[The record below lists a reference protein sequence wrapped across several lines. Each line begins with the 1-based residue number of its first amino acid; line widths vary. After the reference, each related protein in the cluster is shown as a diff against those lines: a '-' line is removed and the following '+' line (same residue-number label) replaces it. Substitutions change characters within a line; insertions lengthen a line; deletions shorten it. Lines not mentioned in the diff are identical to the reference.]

1 MYRIPSTLNGDLDY
15 TQSLIDQFKTG
26 EIQAGQLKSNRV
38 PMGIYEQR
46 KNQHYML
53 RLRCAGGLVTPE
65 QLAKIAFVGHQLS
78 TSHLHVT
85 TRQEIQIHNVDIEDA
100 IPALKKL
107 EKVGIS
113 SAGGGGNTVRN
124 MMVDDR
130 SGLTADEEFD
140 VYPYVEELTSRLI
153 AEKDSFTMP
162 RKYKVAIDTSVATAN
177 YSYIADLG
185 LQARIKDGQRGFRVL
200 IAGSAASNAH
210 TGWEVFD
217 FLPEKDLYRAAKA
230 LKNWFHKYGNRRN
243 RHKAR
248 MRYVFYKYGTEEA
261 KRLYLEEFEELKKD
275 GSIDFE
281 ASALPLEHHK
291 PSFSPL
297 GEKEVKSEERRVKNS
312 NPLGVPAD
320 LQSDGKQGTSKNEII
335 DVEAFETWKRRYA
348 HKQTNA
354 EGLKENLWYA
364 YIPLRHGNNSTDFF
378 AEVAEYLGNY
388 GNDVIRFT
396 KKEQI
401 QVRNIPEEYLTN
413 IYAFFKKLGVYQ
425 IDYPVVVTNLTCC
438 TGADTCRLGICLP
451 KGAIDGIAKQL
462 LDSDLNLDAIPD
474 FELRMNGCT
483 NICALATWGDL
494 GFSGRVG
501 RVGDDPYP
509 AYTIWLPVKGKHEID
524 LQQGYIAAKKIPAF
538 VEDYLRDVIAEQ
550 ANYADYYEYVAK
562 RGVNIVKDLIA
573 KYKEVAPYSEKPDT
587 FFDFGDDEKFSLI
600 KYGKA
605 ECSAGLFDIIEI
617 DQDTIREKRKEV
629 EQLLEN
635 TPQGVPADLQS
646 AGKQAISGGSK
657 VPADLKSDGKQGTSK
672 IEKLLHDIVFSENRM
687 LLVTRGLDPRTDEDV
702 YQGFEKEF
710 IAAGII
716 PQKFKVLTEKARNNE
731 SLISEKPLI
740 DELADLLNDLYQNMD
755 DSLQFK
761 LPAAQSPTD
770 NTDNT
775 DSKEKS
781 AESAKSA
788 RPKNGSEKEEKSVS
802 SVKSVGQKTG
812 SEKEEK
818 SVSSV
823 KSVGQKNTSE
833 KEQKS
838 VSSVKSARQKN
849 TSEKEQKSSAG
860 EPEAIS
866 PDVKKDFR
874 GVMCPMNFVKTKI
887 ALTPMQSGQILEILL
902 DDGAPIENVP
912 GSVKN
917 EGHTILST
925 EKVENYWKVLIKKK

>member
-15 TQSLIDQFKTG
+15 TQSLIDQFKAG

-281 ASALPLEHHK
+281 APALPLEHHK
-291 PSFSPL
+291 PNFPPL
-297 GEKEVKSEERRVKNS
+297 KA
-312 NPLGVPAD
+312 PTD
-320 LQSDGKQGTSKNEII
+320 
-335 DVEAFETWKRRYA
+335 FETWKRRYA

-462 LDSDLNLDAIPD
+462 LNSNLNLDAIPD

-550 ANYADYYEYVAK
+550 ANYTDYYDYVAK
-562 RGVNIVKDLIA
+562 RGVNIVKELIA
-573 KYKEVAPYSEKPDT
+573 KYKEVAPYSEEPDT

-629 EQLLEN
+629 ELLMGN

-646 AGKQAISGGSK
+646 DGKQA
-657 VPADLKSDGKQGTSK
+657 TSK

-702 YQGFEKEF
+702 YNGFEKEF

-716 PQKFKVLTEKARNNE
+716 PQKFKVLTDKARNNE
-731 SLISEKPLI
+731 SLIEQKPLI

-761 LPAAQSPTD
+761 LPA
-770 NTDNT
+770 
-775 DSKEKS
+775 EKTPVEQV
-781 AESAKSA
+781 A
-788 RPKNGSEKEEKSVS
+788 EEKNA
-802 SVKSVGQKTG
+802 
-812 SEKEEK
+812 EEK
-818 SVSSV
+818 TPAEQVSE
-823 KSVGQKNTSE
+823 E
-833 KEQKS
+833 KAPAEKA
-838 VSSVKSARQKN
+838 SAAEE
-849 TSEKEQKSSAG
+849 TET
-860 EPEAIS
+860 IV

>member
-15 TQSLIDQFKTG
+15 TQSLIDQFKAG

-261 KRLYLEEFEELKKD
+261 KRLYLEEFEKLKKD

-281 ASALPLEHHK
+281 APALPLEHHK
-291 PSFSPL
+291 PNF
-297 GEKEVKSEERRVKNS
+297 
-312 NPLGVPAD
+312 PALKAPTD
-320 LQSDGKQGTSKNEII
+320 
-335 DVEAFETWKRRYA
+335 FETWKRRYA

-462 LDSDLNLDAIPD
+462 LNSNLNLDAIPD

-550 ANYADYYEYVAK
+550 VNYADYYDYVAK
-562 RGVNIVKDLIA
+562 RGVNIVKELIA
-573 KYKEVAPYSEKPDT
+573 KYKEVAPYSEEPDT

-629 EQLLEN
+629 ELLMGN

-646 AGKQAISGGSK
+646 DGKQAI
-657 VPADLKSDGKQGTSK
+657 SK

-702 YQGFEKEF
+702 YNGFEKEF

-716 PQKFKVLTEKARNNE
+716 PQKFKVLTDKARNNE
-731 SLISEKPLI
+731 SLIEQKPLI

-761 LPAAQSPTD
+761 LPA
-770 NTDNT
+770 
-775 DSKEKS
+775 EKTPVEQV
-781 AESAKSA
+781 A
-788 RPKNGSEKEEKSVS
+788 EEKNA
-802 SVKSVGQKTG
+802 
-812 SEKEEK
+812 EEK
-818 SVSSV
+818 APAEQVSE
-823 KSVGQKNTSE
+823 E
-833 KEQKS
+833 KAPAEKA
-838 VSSVKSARQKN
+838 SAAEE
-849 TSEKEQKSSAG
+849 TET
-860 EPEAIS
+860 IV

>member
-113 SAGGGGNTVRN
+113 SAGGGGNTVRT

-185 LQARIKDGQRGFRVL
+185 LQARIKDGQRGFRML

-281 ASALPLEHHK
+281 APALPLEHHK
-291 PSFSPL
+291 PNF
-297 GEKEVKSEERRVKNS
+297 
-312 NPLGVPAD
+312 PALKAPTD
-320 LQSDGKQGTSKNEII
+320 
-335 DVEAFETWKRRYA
+335 FETWKRRYA

-462 LDSDLNLDAIPD
+462 LNSDLNLDAIPD

-509 AYTIWLPVKGKHEID
+509 AYTVWLPTKGKHEID

-562 RGVNIVKDLIA
+562 RGVNIVKELIA
-573 KYKEVAPYSEKPDT
+573 KYKEIAPYSEEPDT

-629 EQLLEN
+629 EQLLSE
-635 TPQGVPADLQS
+635 
-646 AGKQAISGGSK
+646 GKQDTA
-657 VPADLKSDGKQGTSK
+657 K

-687 LLVTRGLDPRTDEDV
+687 LLVTRGLDPRTDDDV
-702 YQGFEKEF
+702 YNGFEKEF

-716 PQKFKVLTEKARNNE
+716 PQKFKILTNKARSNE
-731 SLISEKPLI
+731 SLMAEKPLI

-761 LPAAQSPTD
+761 LPAVQNPTD

-781 AESAKSA
+781 A
-788 RPKNGSEKEEKSVS
+788 
-802 SVKSVGQKTG
+802 GQKNR

-823 KSVGQKNTSE
+823 KSVGQKNTNE
-833 KEQKS
+833 
-838 VSSVKSARQKN
+838 N
-849 TSEKEQKSSAG
+849 EQKSSAG
-860 EPEAIS
+860 EPGATS

>member
-15 TQSLIDQFKTG
+15 TQSLIDQFKAG

-210 TGWEVFD
+210 TGWEVFN
-217 FLPEKDLYRAAKA
+217 FLPEKHLYRAAKA

-281 ASALPLEHHK
+281 APALPLEHHK
-291 PSFSPL
+291 PFFSPL
-297 GEKEVKSEERRVKNS
+297 DA
-312 NPLGVPAD
+312 PTD
-320 LQSDGKQGTSKNEII
+320 
-335 DVEAFETWKRRYA
+335 FETWKRRYA

-550 ANYADYYEYVAK
+550 ANYADYYDYVAK

-573 KYKEVAPYSEKPDT
+573 KYKEIAPYAEEPDT

-629 EQLLEN
+629 EQLL
-635 TPQGVPADLQS
+635 
-646 AGKQAISGGSK
+646 
-657 VPADLKSDGKQGTSK
+657 SDGKQNTDK

-702 YQGFEKEF
+702 YNGFEKEF

-716 PQKFKVLTEKARNNE
+716 PQKFKVLTDKARNNE

-761 LPAAQSPTD
+761 LPAAQSLTD
-770 NTDNT
+770 FTDNT

-788 RPKNGSEKEEKSVS
+788 R
-802 SVKSVGQKTG
+802 QKD
-812 SEKEEK
+812 
-818 SVSSV
+818 
-823 KSVGQKNTSE
+823 TSE
-833 KEQKS
+833 
-838 VSSVKSARQKN
+838 N
-849 TSEKEQKSSAG
+849 EQKSSAG

>member
-15 TQSLIDQFKTG
+15 TQSLIDQFKAG

-124 MMVDDR
+124 MMVDDQ

-281 ASALPLEHHK
+281 APALPLEHHK

-297 GEKEVKSEERRVKNS
+297 DA
-312 NPLGVPAD
+312 PTD
-320 LQSDGKQGTSKNEII
+320 
-335 DVEAFETWKRRYA
+335 FETWKRRYA

-550 ANYADYYEYVAK
+550 ANYADYYDYVAK

-573 KYKEVAPYSEKPDT
+573 KYKEVAPYSEEPDT

-629 EQLLEN
+629 EQLE
-635 TPQGVPADLQS
+635 D
-646 AGKQAISGGSK
+646 
-657 VPADLKSDGKQGTSK
+657 TSK

-702 YQGFEKEF
+702 YNGFEKEF

-716 PQKFKVLTEKARNNE
+716 PQKFKVLTDKARNNE
-731 SLISEKPLI
+731 SLIAEKPLI

-770 NTDNT
+770 FTDNT

-788 RPKNGSEKEEKSVS
+788 R
-802 SVKSVGQKTG
+802 QKD
-812 SEKEEK
+812 
-818 SVSSV
+818 
-823 KSVGQKNTSE
+823 TSE
-833 KEQKS
+833 
-838 VSSVKSARQKN
+838 N
-849 TSEKEQKSSAG
+849 EQKSSAG

>member
-15 TQSLIDQFKTG
+15 TQSLIDQFKAG

-281 ASALPLEHHK
+281 APALPLEHHK
-291 PSFSPL
+291 PNFPPL
-297 GEKEVKSEERRVKNS
+297 KA
-312 NPLGVPAD
+312 PTD
-320 LQSDGKQGTSKNEII
+320 
-335 DVEAFETWKRRYA
+335 FETWKRRYA

-354 EGLKENLWYA
+354 EGLKEDLWYA

-462 LDSDLNLDAIPD
+462 LNSNLNLDAIPD

-550 ANYADYYEYVAK
+550 ANYADYYDYVAK

-573 KYKEVAPYSEKPDT
+573 KYKEVAPYSEEPDT

-629 EQLLEN
+629 ELLMGN
-635 TPQGVPADLQS
+635 IPQGVTADLQS
-646 AGKQAISGGSK
+646 DGKQA
-657 VPADLKSDGKQGTSK
+657 TSK

-702 YQGFEKEF
+702 YNGFEKEF

-716 PQKFKVLTEKARNNE
+716 PQKFKVLTDKARNNE
-731 SLISEKPLI
+731 SLIEQKPLI

-761 LPAAQSPTD
+761 LPA
-770 NTDNT
+770 
-775 DSKEKS
+775 EKTPVEQV
-781 AESAKSA
+781 A
-788 RPKNGSEKEEKSVS
+788 EEK
-802 SVKSVGQKTG
+802 TA
-812 SEKEEK
+812 EEK
-818 SVSSV
+818 APAEQVSE
-823 KSVGQKNTSE
+823 E
-833 KEQKS
+833 KAPAEKA
-838 VSSVKSARQKN
+838 SAAEE
-849 TSEKEQKSSAG
+849 TET
-860 EPEAIS
+860 IV

>member
-1 MYRIPSTLNGDLDY
+1 MYRIPSTLDGDLDY
-15 TQSLIDQFKTG
+15 TQSLIEQYKKG

-53 RLRCAGGLVTPE
+53 RLRCAGGLITPE
-65 QLAKIAFVGHQLS
+65 QLAKVAFIGHQLS
-78 TSHLHVT
+78 TSHLHIT

-100 IPALKKL
+100 VPALRKL

-162 RKYKVAIDTSVATAN
+162 RKYKVAIDTSVETAN

-185 LQARIKDGQRGFRVL
+185 LQARIKDRQRGFRVL

-248 MRYVFYKYGTEEA
+248 MRYVFYKYGSEEA
-261 KRLYLEEFEELKKD
+261 KRLYLEEFEALKKD
-275 GSIDFE
+275 DSIDFS
-281 ASALPLEHHK
+281 APALPLEHHK
-291 PSFSPL
+291 PAFKEL
-297 GEKEVKSEERRVKNS
+297 GVRSEE
-312 NPLGVPAD
+312 LGVAD
-320 LQSDGKQGTSKNEII
+320 GTQTVDGK
-335 DVEAFETWKRRYA
+335 AFETWKRRYA
-348 HKQTNA
+348 HKQTNS

-364 YIPLRHGNNSTDFF
+364 YIPIRHGNNSTDFF
-378 AEVAEYLGNY
+378 AEVAEYMANY

-401 QVRNIPEEYLTN
+401 QVRNIPEEYLPN
-413 IYAFFKKLGVYQ
+413 IYAFFKKLGIYQ

-451 KGAIDGIAKQL
+451 KGAIDAIAKQL
-462 LDSDLNLDAIPD
+462 LASDLNLDAIPE

-509 AYTIWLPVKGKHEID
+509 AYTVWLPVKGKHELD

-538 VEDYLRDVIAEQ
+538 VEDYLRDVIEQQ
-550 ANYADYYEYVAK
+550 ANYADYYDYVAQ
-562 RGVNIVKDLIA
+562 RGVHIVKDLLA
-573 KYKEVAPYSEKPDT
+573 KYKELAPYSEEPDT

-617 DQDTIREKRKEV
+617 DQDTIREKLAVVDKTEDKE
-629 EQLLEN
+629 
-635 TPQGVPADLQS
+635 
-646 AGKQAISGGSK
+646 
-657 VPADLKSDGKQGTSK
+657 K

-687 LLVTRGLDPRTDEDV
+687 LLVTRGLDPRTDDDV
-702 YQGFEKEF
+702 YNGFVKEF
-710 IAAGII
+710 IGAGII
-716 PQKFKVLTEKARNNE
+716 PQKFKVLTDKARNGE
-731 SLISEKPLI
+731 SLLGEKNLI
-740 DELADLLNDLYQNMD
+740 DELAELLNELYKNMD

-770 NTDNT
+770 VT
-775 DSKEKS
+775 DSVAEGKGHTDLTDLSSQAKTEK
-781 AESAKSA
+781 AESENALRSSAKSA
-788 RPKNGSEKEEKSVS
+788 GDKDTSKNEKSVS
-802 SVKSVGQKTG
+802 SVKSVGDKA
-812 SEKEEK
+812 
-818 SVSSV
+818 SS
-823 KSVGQKNTSE
+823 KPAQD
-833 KEQKS
+833 Q
-838 VSSVKSARQKN
+838 
-849 TSEKEQKSSAG
+849 SAG
-860 EPEAIS
+860 FA

-912 GSVKN
+912 GSVKG
-917 EGHTILST
+917 EGHTILAT
-925 EKVENYWKVLIKKK
+925 EKVENYWKVTIRKK

>member
-15 TQSLIDQFKTG
+15 TQSLIDQFKAG

-281 ASALPLEHHK
+281 APALPLEHHK
-291 PSFSPL
+291 PNF
-297 GEKEVKSEERRVKNS
+297 
-312 NPLGVPAD
+312 PALKAPTD
-320 LQSDGKQGTSKNEII
+320 
-335 DVEAFETWKRRYA
+335 FETWKRRYA

-462 LDSDLNLDAIPD
+462 LNSNLNLDAIPD

-550 ANYADYYEYVAK
+550 ANYADYYDYVAK
-562 RGVNIVKDLIA
+562 RGVDIVKDLIA
-573 KYKEVAPYSEKPDT
+573 KYKEVAPYSEEPDT

-629 EQLLEN
+629 ELLMGN
-635 TPQGVPADLQS
+635 IPLGVTADLQS
-646 AGKQAISGGSK
+646 
-657 VPADLKSDGKQGTSK
+657 DGKQNTGK

-702 YQGFEKEF
+702 YNGFEKEF

-716 PQKFKVLTEKARNNE
+716 PQKFKVLTDKARNNE
-731 SLISEKPLI
+731 SLIEQKPLI

-761 LPAAQSPTD
+761 LPA
-770 NTDNT
+770 
-775 DSKEKS
+775 EKTQVEQV
-781 AESAKSA
+781 A
-788 RPKNGSEKEEKSVS
+788 EEKNA
-802 SVKSVGQKTG
+802 
-812 SEKEEK
+812 EEK
-818 SVSSV
+818 APAEQVSE
-823 KSVGQKNTSE
+823 E
-833 KEQKS
+833 KAPAEKA
-838 VSSVKSARQKN
+838 SAAEE
-849 TSEKEQKSSAG
+849 TETIA
-860 EPEAIS
+860 

>member
-15 TQSLIDQFKTG
+15 TQSLIDQFKAG

-281 ASALPLEHHK
+281 APALPLEHHK

-297 GEKEVKSEERRVKNS
+297 SEKEVKSEERRVKNS
-312 NPLGVPAD
+312 
-320 LQSDGKQGTSKNEII
+320 SDFFDS
-335 DVEAFETWKRRYA
+335 EAFETWKRRYA

-378 AEVAEYLGNY
+378 AEVAEYLCNY

-462 LDSDLNLDAIPD
+462 LNSDLNLDAIPD

-550 ANYADYYEYVAK
+550 ANYADYYDYVAK
-562 RGVNIVKDLIA
+562 RGVNIVKKLIA
-573 KYKEVAPYSEKPDT
+573 KYKEVAPYSEEPDT

-629 EQLLEN
+629 ELLMGN
-635 TPQGVPADLQS
+635 TPQGVTADLQS
-646 AGKQAISGGSK
+646 
-657 VPADLKSDGKQGTSK
+657 DGKQETSK

-702 YQGFEKEF
+702 YNGFEKEF

-716 PQKFKVLTEKARNNE
+716 PQKFKVLTDKARNNE
-731 SLISEKPLI
+731 SLIEQKPLI

-761 LPAAQSPTD
+761 LPAVQSPTD
-770 NTDNT
+770 FTDNT

-781 AESAKSA
+781 AGQ
-788 RPKNGSEKEEKSVS
+788 KNRSEDEDKSVS
-802 SVKSVGQKTG
+802 SVKSVGQKSR
-812 SEKEEK
+812 SENEEE

-823 KSVGQKNTSE
+823 KSVGQKSRSE
-833 KEQKS
+833 
-838 VSSVKSARQKN
+838 N
-849 TSEKEQKSSAG
+849 EQKSSAG

-887 ALTPMQSGQILEILL
+887 ALTPMQSRQILEILL

>member
-15 TQSLIDQFKTG
+15 TQSLIDQFKAG

-261 KRLYLEEFEELKKD
+261 KRLYLEEFEALKKD

-281 ASALPLEHHK
+281 APALPLEHHK
-291 PSFSPL
+291 PGFPAL
-297 GEKEVKSEERRVKNS
+297 KVWNET
-312 NPLGVPAD
+312 PLGVPAD
-320 LQSDGKQGTSKNEII
+320 LQSDGKQRTSKNEII
-335 DVEAFETWKRRYA
+335 DSETFETWKRRYA

-354 EGLKENLWYA
+354 EGLKENLWYT
-364 YIPLRHGNNSTDFF
+364 YIPLRNGNNSTDFF

-451 KGAIDGIAKQL
+451 KGAIDAIAKQL
-462 LDSDLNLDAIPD
+462 LNSDLNLDAIPE

-524 LQQGYIAAKKIPAF
+524 LQQGYIAAKKIPVF

-550 ANYADYYEYVAK
+550 ANYTDYYDYVAK
-562 RGVNIVKDLIA
+562 RGVNIVKELIA
-573 KYKEVAPYSEKPDT
+573 KYKEVAPYSEEPDT

-629 EQLLEN
+629 ELLMGN
-635 TPQGVPADLQS
+635 TPQDVPADLQS
-646 AGKQAISGGSK
+646 
-657 VPADLKSDGKQGTSK
+657 DGKQETSK

-687 LLVTRGLDPRTDEDV
+687 LLVTRGLDPRTDDDV
-702 YQGFEKEF
+702 YNGFEKEF

-716 PQKFKVLTEKARNNE
+716 PQKFKVLTDKARNNE
-731 SLISEKPLI
+731 SLITEKPLI

-761 LPAAQSPTD
+761 LPAVQSPTD
-770 NTDNT
+770 FTDNT
-775 DSKEKS
+775 NSKEKS
-781 AESAKSA
+781 AESA
-788 RPKNGSEKEEKSVS
+788 RLKNRSENEE
-802 SVKSVGQKTG
+802 
-812 SEKEEK
+812 E

-823 KSVGQKNTSE
+823 KSVGQKNTNE
-833 KEQKS
+833 
-838 VSSVKSARQKN
+838 N
-849 TSEKEQKSSAG
+849 EQKSSAG

-925 EKVENYWKVLIKKK
+925 EKVENYWKVLIRKK

>member
-15 TQSLIDQFKTG
+15 TQSLIDQFKAG

-130 SGLTADEEFD
+130 SGLTAEEEFD

-281 ASALPLEHHK
+281 APALPLEHHK
-291 PSFSPL
+291 PNFPPL
-297 GEKEVKSEERRVKNS
+297 KA
-312 NPLGVPAD
+312 PTD
-320 LQSDGKQGTSKNEII
+320 
-335 DVEAFETWKRRYA
+335 FETWKRRYA

-462 LDSDLNLDAIPD
+462 LNSDLNLDAIPD

-550 ANYADYYEYVAK
+550 ANYVDYYDYVAK
-562 RGVNIVKDLIA
+562 RGVNIVKELIA
-573 KYKEVAPYSEKPDT
+573 KYKEVAPYSEEPDT

-629 EQLLEN
+629 ELLMGN

-646 AGKQAISGGSK
+646 DGKQA
-657 VPADLKSDGKQGTSK
+657 TSK

-702 YQGFEKEF
+702 YNGFEKEF

-716 PQKFKVLTEKARNNE
+716 PQKFKVLTDKARNNE
-731 SLISEKPLI
+731 SLIEQKPLI

-761 LPAAQSPTD
+761 LTA
-770 NTDNT
+770 
-775 DSKEKS
+775 EKTPVEQV
-781 AESAKSA
+781 A
-788 RPKNGSEKEEKSVS
+788 EEKNA
-802 SVKSVGQKTG
+802 
-812 SEKEEK
+812 EEK
-818 SVSSV
+818 APAEQVSE
-823 KSVGQKNTSE
+823 E
-833 KEQKS
+833 KAPAEKA
-838 VSSVKSARQKN
+838 SAAEE
-849 TSEKEQKSSAG
+849 TET
-860 EPEAIS
+860 IV

>member
-15 TQSLIDQFKTG
+15 TQSLIDQFKAG

-281 ASALPLEHHK
+281 APALPLEHHK
-291 PSFSPL
+291 PNFPPL
-297 GEKEVKSEERRVKNS
+297 KA
-312 NPLGVPAD
+312 PTD
-320 LQSDGKQGTSKNEII
+320 
-335 DVEAFETWKRRYA
+335 FETWKRRYA

-462 LDSDLNLDAIPD
+462 LNSNLNLDAIPD

-550 ANYADYYEYVAK
+550 ANYADYYDYVAK
-562 RGVNIVKDLIA
+562 RGVNIVKELIA
-573 KYKEVAPYSEKPDT
+573 KYKEVVPYSEEPDT

-629 EQLLEN
+629 ELLMGN
-635 TPQGVPADLQS
+635 IPQGVPADLQS
-646 AGKQAISGGSK
+646 DGKQA
-657 VPADLKSDGKQGTSK
+657 TSK

-702 YQGFEKEF
+702 YNGFEKEF

-716 PQKFKVLTEKARNNE
+716 PQKFKVLTDKARNNE
-731 SLISEKPLI
+731 SLIEQKPLI

-761 LPAAQSPTD
+761 LPA
-770 NTDNT
+770 
-775 DSKEKS
+775 EKTPVEQI
-781 AESAKSA
+781 A
-788 RPKNGSEKEEKSVS
+788 EEKAPA
-802 SVKSVGQKTG
+802 
-812 SEKEEK
+812 EKASAAEETETI
-818 SVSSV
+818 V
-823 KSVGQKNTSE
+823 
-833 KEQKS
+833 
-838 VSSVKSARQKN
+838 
-849 TSEKEQKSSAG
+849 
-860 EPEAIS
+860 

>member
-15 TQSLIDQFKTG
+15 TQSLIDQFKAG

-140 VYPYVEELTSRLI
+140 VYPYVEELTSQLI

-281 ASALPLEHHK
+281 APALPLEHHK
-291 PSFSPL
+291 PNFPPL
-297 GEKEVKSEERRVKNS
+297 KA
-312 NPLGVPAD
+312 PTD
-320 LQSDGKQGTSKNEII
+320 
-335 DVEAFETWKRRYA
+335 FETWKRRYA

-462 LDSDLNLDAIPD
+462 LNSDLNLDAIPD

-550 ANYADYYEYVAK
+550 ANYDDYYEYVAK

-573 KYKEVAPYSEKPDT
+573 KYKEIAPYSEEPDT

-629 EQLLEN
+629 ELLMGN
-635 TPQGVPADLQS
+635 IPQDVPADLQS
-646 AGKQAISGGSK
+646 DGKQA
-657 VPADLKSDGKQGTSK
+657 TSK

-702 YQGFEKEF
+702 YNGFEKEF

-716 PQKFKVLTEKARNNE
+716 PQKFKVLTDKARNNE
-731 SLISEKPLI
+731 SLIEQKPLI

-761 LPAAQSPTD
+761 LPAVQSPTD
-770 NTDNT
+770 FTDNT

-781 AESAKSA
+781 AGQKNRSEDEDKSVSSVKSVGQ
-788 RPKNGSEKEEKSVS
+788 RNRSENEEKSVS
-802 SVKSVGQKTG
+802 SVKSVGQK
-812 SEKEEK
+812 S
-818 SVSSV
+818 
-823 KSVGQKNTSE
+823 TSE
-833 KEQKS
+833 
-838 VSSVKSARQKN
+838 N
-849 TSEKEQKSSAG
+849 EQKSSAG

>member
-1 MYRIPSTLNGDLDY
+1 MYRIPSTLDGDLDY
-15 TQSLIDQFKTG
+15 TQSLIDQFKAG

-53 RLRCAGGLVTPE
+53 RLRCAGGLITPE

-85 TRQEIQIHNVDIEDA
+85 TRQEIQIHNVDLQDA

-124 MMVDDR
+124 MIVDDR

-162 RKYKVAIDTSVATAN
+162 RKYKVAIDTSVETAN
-177 YSYIADLG
+177 FSYIADLG
-185 LQARIKDGQRGFRVL
+185 LQACIKDGKRGFRVL

-217 FLPEKDLYRAAKA
+217 FLPEVDLYRAAKA

-248 MRYVFYKYGTEEA
+248 MRYVFYKYGSEEA
-261 KRLYLEEFEELKKD
+261 KRLYLEEFEKLKKD
-275 GSIDFE
+275 GSIDFH
-281 ASALPLEHHK
+281 APTLPLEYHK
-291 PSFSPL
+291 PAF
-297 GEKEVKSEERRVKNS
+297 GAITDNS
-312 NPLGVPAD
+312 DAFAKW
-320 LQSDGKQGTSKNEII
+320 KQ
-335 DVEAFETWKRRYA
+335 RYA
-348 HKQTNA
+348 HKQTNS

-364 YIPLRHGNNSTDFF
+364 YIPLKHGNNSTEFF
-378 AEVAEYLGNY
+378 AEVAAYLANY

-401 QVRNIPEEYLTN
+401 QVRNIPEEYLPN
-413 IYAFFKKLGVYQ
+413 IYQEFKKLGIYQ
-425 IDYPVVVTNLTCC
+425 VDYPVVVTNLTCC

-451 KGAIDGIAKQL
+451 KGAIDAIAKQL
-462 LDSDLNLDAIPD
+462 LASNLNLDAIPD
-474 FELRMNGCT
+474 LEIRMNGCT
-483 NICALATWGDL
+483 NICAVATWADL

-509 AYTIWLPVKGKHEID
+509 AYTVWLPVKGKHELD
-524 LQQGYIAAKKIPAF
+524 LQQGYIAAKKIPEF
-538 VEDYLRDVIAEQ
+538 IEDYLRDVIAEQ
-550 ANYADYYEYVAK
+550 ANYTDYYDYVAK
-562 RGVNIVKDLIA
+562 RGVEIVKELLT
-573 KYKEVAPYSEKPDT
+573 KYKEIPTYNENPDT
-587 FFDFGDDEKFSLI
+587 FYDWGDDEKFSLI

-629 EQLLEN
+629 DGL
-635 TPQGVPADLQS
+635 GVSTEDLAKLS
-646 AGKQAISGGSK
+646 VEDKAKA
-657 VPADLKSDGKQGTSK
+657 
-672 IEKLLHDIVFSENRM
+672 EKLLHDIVFSENRM
-687 LLVTRGLDPRTDEDV
+687 LLVTRGLDPRTDDDV
-702 YQGFEKEF
+702 YNGFEKEF
-710 IAAGII
+710 IEAGII
-716 PQKFKVLTEKARNNE
+716 PQKFKILTDKARQNE
-731 SLISEKPLI
+731 SLIQEKPLV

-761 LPAAQSPTD
+761 VSTD
-770 NTDNT
+770 NA
-775 DSKEKS
+775 DSKAKEEAK
-781 AESAKSA
+781 AVESKV
-788 RPKNGSEKEEKSVS
+788 KETSEIEKSVE
-802 SVKSVGQKTG
+802 SVGENDT
-812 SEKEEK
+812 
-818 SVSSV
+818 
-823 KSVGQKNTSE
+823 
-833 KEQKS
+833 
-838 VSSVKSARQKN
+838 
-849 TSEKEQKSSAG
+849 
-860 EPEAIS
+860 EAIE

-887 ALTPMQSGQILEILL
+887 ALTPMKSGQLLEILL

-917 EGHTILST
+917 EGHTVLST
-925 EKVENYWKVLIKKK
+925 EKVENYWKVLIRKK

>member
-15 TQSLIDQFKTG
+15 TQSLIDQFKAG

-261 KRLYLEEFEELKKD
+261 KRLYLEEFEKLKKD

-281 ASALPLEHHK
+281 APALPLEHHK
-291 PSFSPL
+291 PNF
-297 GEKEVKSEERRVKNS
+297 
-312 NPLGVPAD
+312 PALKAPTD
-320 LQSDGKQGTSKNEII
+320 
-335 DVEAFETWKRRYA
+335 FETWKRRYA

-451 KGAIDGIAKQL
+451 KGAINGIAKQL
-462 LDSDLNLDAIPD
+462 LNSDLNLDAIPD

-550 ANYADYYEYVAK
+550 ANYADYYDYVAK

-573 KYKEVAPYSEKPDT
+573 KYKEVAPYSEEPDT

-629 EQLLEN
+629 EQLL
-635 TPQGVPADLQS
+635 
-646 AGKQAISGGSK
+646 
-657 VPADLKSDGKQGTSK
+657 SDGKQNTGK

-702 YQGFEKEF
+702 YNGFEKEF

-716 PQKFKVLTEKARNNE
+716 PQKFKVLTDKARNSA
-731 SLISEKPLI
+731 SLIEQKPLI

-761 LPAAQSPTD
+761 LPA
-770 NTDNT
+770 
-775 DSKEKS
+775 EKTQVEQV
-781 AESAKSA
+781 A
-788 RPKNGSEKEEKSVS
+788 EEKNA
-802 SVKSVGQKTG
+802 
-812 SEKEEK
+812 EEK
-818 SVSSV
+818 APAEQVSE
-823 KSVGQKNTSE
+823 E
-833 KEQKS
+833 KAPAEKA
-838 VSSVKSARQKN
+838 SAAEE
-849 TSEKEQKSSAG
+849 TET
-860 EPEAIS
+860 IV

>member
-15 TQSLIDQFKTG
+15 TQSLIDQFKAG

-185 LQARIKDGQRGFRVL
+185 LQARIKDGQRGFRML

-261 KRLYLEEFEELKKD
+261 KRLYLEEFKELKKD

-281 ASALPLEHHK
+281 APALPLEHHK

-297 GEKEVKSEERRVKNS
+297 SEKEVKSEERRVNNS
-312 NPLGVPAD
+312 
-320 LQSDGKQGTSKNEII
+320 SDFFDS
-335 DVEAFETWKRRYA
+335 EAFETWKRRYA

-462 LDSDLNLDAIPD
+462 LNSNLNLDAIPD

-562 RGVNIVKDLIA
+562 RGVNIVKELIA
-573 KYKEVAPYSEKPDT
+573 KYKEIAPYSEEPDT

-629 EQLLEN
+629 EQLLSE
-635 TPQGVPADLQS
+635 
-646 AGKQAISGGSK
+646 GKQDTA
-657 VPADLKSDGKQGTSK
+657 K

-687 LLVTRGLDPRTDEDV
+687 LLVTRGLDPRTDDDV
-702 YQGFEKEF
+702 YNGFEKEF

-716 PQKFKVLTEKARNNE
+716 PQKFKILTNKARSNE
-731 SLISEKPLI
+731 SLMAEKPLI

-761 LPAAQSPTD
+761 LPAVQNPTD

-781 AESAKSA
+781 A
-788 RPKNGSEKEEKSVS
+788 
-802 SVKSVGQKTG
+802 GQKNR

-823 KSVGQKNTSE
+823 KSVGQKNTNE
-833 KEQKS
+833 
-838 VSSVKSARQKN
+838 N
-849 TSEKEQKSSAG
+849 EQKSSAG
-860 EPEAIS
+860 EPGATS

>member
-15 TQSLIDQFKTG
+15 TQSLIDQFKAG

-281 ASALPLEHHK
+281 APALPLEHHK

-297 GEKEVKSEERRVKNS
+297 SEKEVKSEERRVNNS
-312 NPLGVPAD
+312 
-320 LQSDGKQGTSKNEII
+320 SDFFDS
-335 DVEAFETWKRRYA
+335 EAFETWKRRYA

-462 LDSDLNLDAIPD
+462 LNSDLNLDAIPD

-573 KYKEVAPYSEKPDT
+573 KYKEVAPYSEEPDT

-617 DQDTIREKRKEV
+617 DQDTIREKLGEINKI
-629 EQLLEN
+629 LGDDKSH
-635 TPQGVPADLQS
+635 TDLT
-646 AGKQAISGGSK
+646 
-657 VPADLKSDGKQGTSK
+657 DLTDIVNEEDAKK

-702 YQGFEKEF
+702 YNGFEKEF

-716 PQKFKVLTEKARNNE
+716 PQKFKVLTDKARNNE

-770 NTDNT
+770 FTENT

-781 AESAKSA
+781 AESNS
-788 RPKNGSEKEEKSVS
+788 
-802 SVKSVGQKTG
+802 
-812 SEKEEK
+812 KEEK

-833 KEQKS
+833 
-838 VSSVKSARQKN
+838 N
-849 TSEKEQKSSAG
+849 EQKSSAG
-860 EPEAIS
+860 EAESIS

>member
-15 TQSLIDQFKTG
+15 TQSLIDQFKAG

-281 ASALPLEHHK
+281 APALPLEHHK
-291 PSFSPL
+291 PNF
-297 GEKEVKSEERRVKNS
+297 
-312 NPLGVPAD
+312 PALKAPTD
-320 LQSDGKQGTSKNEII
+320 
-335 DVEAFETWKRRYA
+335 FETWKRRYA

-354 EGLKENLWYA
+354 EGLKEDLWYA

-462 LDSDLNLDAIPD
+462 LNSDLNLDAIPD

-550 ANYADYYEYVAK
+550 ANYADYYDYVAK

-573 KYKEVAPYSEKPDT
+573 KYKEVAPYSEEPDT

-629 EQLLEN
+629 ELLMGN
-635 TPQGVPADLQS
+635 IPQGVTADLQS
-646 AGKQAISGGSK
+646 DGKQA
-657 VPADLKSDGKQGTSK
+657 TSK

-702 YQGFEKEF
+702 YNGFEKEF

-716 PQKFKVLTEKARNNE
+716 PQKFKVLTDKARNNE
-731 SLISEKPLI
+731 SLIEQKPLI

-761 LPAAQSPTD
+761 LPA
-770 NTDNT
+770 
-775 DSKEKS
+775 EKTPVEQV
-781 AESAKSA
+781 A
-788 RPKNGSEKEEKSVS
+788 EEK
-802 SVKSVGQKTG
+802 TA
-812 SEKEEK
+812 EEK
-818 SVSSV
+818 APAEQVSEG
-823 KSVGQKNTSE
+823 KTPAE
-833 KEQKS
+833 KA
-838 VSSVKSARQKN
+838 SAAEE
-849 TSEKEQKSSAG
+849 TET
-860 EPEAIS
+860 IV

-925 EKVENYWKVLIKKK
+925 KKVENYWKVLIKKK

>member
-15 TQSLIDQFKTG
+15 TQSLIDQFKAG

-261 KRLYLEEFEELKKD
+261 KRLYLEEFKELKKD

-281 ASALPLEHHK
+281 APALPLEHHK
-291 PSFSPL
+291 PTF
-297 GEKEVKSEERRVKNS
+297 
-312 NPLGVPAD
+312 PALNASTD
-320 LQSDGKQGTSKNEII
+320 
-335 DVEAFETWKRRYA
+335 FETWKRRYA

-364 YIPLRHGNNSTDFF
+364 YIPLRHGNNSTNFF

-509 AYTIWLPVKGKHEID
+509 AYTVWLPTKGKHEID

-550 ANYADYYEYVAK
+550 TNYADYYEYVAK

-573 KYKEVAPYSEKPDT
+573 KYKEIAPYAEEPDT

-635 TPQGVPADLQS
+635 TPQGAPADLQ
-646 AGKQAISGGSK
+646 
-657 VPADLKSDGKQGTSK
+657 SDGKQGTSK
-672 IEKLLHDIVFSENRM
+672 IEKLLYDIVFSENRM
-687 LLVTRGLDPRTDEDV
+687 LLVTRGLDPRTDDDV
-702 YQGFEKEF
+702 YNGFEKEF

-716 PQKFKVLTEKARNNE
+716 PQKFKVLTDKARNNE
-731 SLISEKPLI
+731 SLIEYKPLI
-740 DELADLLNDLYQNMD
+740 DELADLLNELYQNMD

-761 LPAAQSPTD
+761 LPVAQSPTD
-770 NTDNT
+770 FTDNT
-775 DSKEKS
+775 DLKDKA
-781 AESAKSA
+781 AEYE
-788 RPKNGSEKEEKSVS
+788 RQKNGSEN
-802 SVKSVGQKTG
+802 
-812 SEKEEK
+812 EEK

-833 KEQKS
+833 
-838 VSSVKSARQKN
+838 N
-849 TSEKEQKSSAG
+849 EQKSSAG

-925 EKVENYWKVLIKKK
+925 EKVENYWKVLIRKK

>member
-15 TQSLIDQFKTG
+15 TQSLIDQFKAG

-275 GSIDFE
+275 GSIDFK
-281 ASALPLEHHK
+281 APALPLEHHK
-291 PSFSPL
+291 PNFPPL
-297 GEKEVKSEERRVKNS
+297 KA
-312 NPLGVPAD
+312 PTD
-320 LQSDGKQGTSKNEII
+320 
-335 DVEAFETWKRRYA
+335 FETWKRRYA

-462 LDSDLNLDAIPD
+462 LNSNLNLDAIPD

-550 ANYADYYEYVAK
+550 ANYADYYDYVAK
-562 RGVNIVKDLIA
+562 RGVNIVKELIA
-573 KYKEVAPYSEKPDT
+573 KYKEVAPYSEEPDT

-629 EQLLEN
+629 ELLMGN

-646 AGKQAISGGSK
+646 DGKQAI
-657 VPADLKSDGKQGTSK
+657 SK

-702 YQGFEKEF
+702 YNGFEKEF

-716 PQKFKVLTEKARNNE
+716 PQKFKVLTDKARNNE
-731 SLISEKPLI
+731 SLIEQKPLI

-761 LPAAQSPTD
+761 LPA
-770 NTDNT
+770 
-775 DSKEKS
+775 EKTPVEQI
-781 AESAKSA
+781 A
-788 RPKNGSEKEEKSVS
+788 EEKNA
-802 SVKSVGQKTG
+802 
-812 SEKEEK
+812 EEK
-818 SVSSV
+818 APAEQVAE
-823 KSVGQKNTSE
+823 E
-833 KEQKS
+833 KAPVEKA
-838 VSSVKSARQKN
+838 SAAEE
-849 TSEKEQKSSAG
+849 TET
-860 EPEAIS
+860 IV

>member
-15 TQSLIDQFKTG
+15 TQSLIDQFKAG
-26 EIQAGQLKSNRV
+26 EIPAGQLKSNRV

-281 ASALPLEHHK
+281 APALPLEHHK
-291 PSFSPL
+291 PNFPPL
-297 GEKEVKSEERRVKNS
+297 KA
-312 NPLGVPAD
+312 PTD
-320 LQSDGKQGTSKNEII
+320 
-335 DVEAFETWKRRYA
+335 FETRKRRYA

-425 IDYPVVVTNLTCC
+425 IDYPVVVTNLICC

-462 LDSDLNLDAIPD
+462 LNSNLNLDAIPD

-501 RVGDDPYP
+501 RVGDAPYP

-550 ANYADYYEYVAK
+550 VNYADYYDYVAK

-573 KYKEVAPYSEKPDT
+573 KYKEVAPYSEEPDT

-629 EQLLEN
+629 EQLL
-635 TPQGVPADLQS
+635 
-646 AGKQAISGGSK
+646 
-657 VPADLKSDGKQGTSK
+657 SDGKQNTGK

-702 YQGFEKEF
+702 YNGFEKEF

-716 PQKFKVLTEKARNNE
+716 PQKFKVLTDKARNNE
-731 SLISEKPLI
+731 SLIEQKPLI

-761 LPAAQSPTD
+761 LPA
-770 NTDNT
+770 
-775 DSKEKS
+775 EKTPVEQI
-781 AESAKSA
+781 A
-788 RPKNGSEKEEKSVS
+788 EEKAA
-802 SVKSVGQKTG
+802 
-812 SEKEEK
+812 EEK
-818 SVSSV
+818 APAEQVSE
-823 KSVGQKNTSE
+823 E
-833 KEQKS
+833 KAPAEKA
-838 VSSVKSARQKN
+838 SAAEE
-849 TSEKEQKSSAG
+849 TET
-860 EPEAIS
+860 IV

>member
-15 TQSLIDQFKTG
+15 TQSLIDQFKAG

-162 RKYKVAIDTSVATAN
+162 RKYKVAIDTSEATAN

-261 KRLYLEEFEELKKD
+261 KRLYLEEFEKLKKD

-281 ASALPLEHHK
+281 APALPLEHHK
-291 PSFSPL
+291 PNF
-297 GEKEVKSEERRVKNS
+297 
-312 NPLGVPAD
+312 PALKAPTD
-320 LQSDGKQGTSKNEII
+320 
-335 DVEAFETWKRRYA
+335 FETWKRRYA

-462 LDSDLNLDAIPD
+462 LNSNLNLDAIPD

-550 ANYADYYEYVAK
+550 ANYADYYDYVAK
-562 RGVNIVKDLIA
+562 RGVNIVKELIA
-573 KYKEVAPYSEKPDT
+573 KYKEVAPYSEEPDT

-629 EQLLEN
+629 ELLMGN
-635 TPQGVPADLQS
+635 IPQGVPTDLQ
-646 AGKQAISGGSK
+646 
-657 VPADLKSDGKQGTSK
+657 SDGKQATSK

-702 YQGFEKEF
+702 YNGFEKEF

-716 PQKFKVLTEKARNNE
+716 PQKFKVLTDKARNSA
-731 SLISEKPLI
+731 SLIEQKPLI

-761 LPAAQSPTD
+761 LPA
-770 NTDNT
+770 
-775 DSKEKS
+775 EKTPVEQV
-781 AESAKSA
+781 A
-788 RPKNGSEKEEKSVS
+788 EEK
-802 SVKSVGQKTG
+802 TA
-812 SEKEEK
+812 EEK
-818 SVSSV
+818 APAEQVSE
-823 KSVGQKNTSE
+823 E
-833 KEQKS
+833 KAPAEKA
-838 VSSVKSARQKN
+838 SAAEE
-849 TSEKEQKSSAG
+849 TETFV
-860 EPEAIS
+860 

>member
-15 TQSLIDQFKTG
+15 TQSLIDQFKAG

-281 ASALPLEHHK
+281 APALPLEHHK
-291 PSFSPL
+291 PNF
-297 GEKEVKSEERRVKNS
+297 
-312 NPLGVPAD
+312 PALKAPTD
-320 LQSDGKQGTSKNEII
+320 
-335 DVEAFETWKRRYA
+335 FETWKRRYA

-462 LDSDLNLDAIPD
+462 LNSNLNLDAIPD

-550 ANYADYYEYVAK
+550 ANYADYYDYVAK
-562 RGVNIVKDLIA
+562 RGVNIVKELIA
-573 KYKEVAPYSEKPDT
+573 KYKEVAPYSEEPDT

-629 EQLLEN
+629 ELLMEN
-635 TPQGVPADLQS
+635 IPQGVPADLQS
-646 AGKQAISGGSK
+646 DGKQA
-657 VPADLKSDGKQGTSK
+657 TSK
-672 IEKLLHDIVFSENRM
+672 IEKLLHDIFFSENRM

-702 YQGFEKEF
+702 YNGFEKEF

-716 PQKFKVLTEKARNNE
+716 PQKFKVLTDKARNNE
-731 SLISEKPLI
+731 SLIEQKPLI

-761 LPAAQSPTD
+761 LPA
-770 NTDNT
+770 
-775 DSKEKS
+775 EKTPVEQV
-781 AESAKSA
+781 A
-788 RPKNGSEKEEKSVS
+788 EEKNA
-802 SVKSVGQKTG
+802 
-812 SEKEEK
+812 EEK
-818 SVSSV
+818 APAEQVSE
-823 KSVGQKNTSE
+823 E
-833 KEQKS
+833 KAPAEKA
-838 VSSVKSARQKN
+838 SAAEE
-849 TSEKEQKSSAG
+849 TET
-860 EPEAIS
+860 IV

-925 EKVENYWKVLIKKK
+925 EKVENYWKVIIKKK

>member
-15 TQSLIDQFKTG
+15 TQSLIDQFKAG

-281 ASALPLEHHK
+281 APALPLEHHK
-291 PSFSPL
+291 PNFPPL
-297 GEKEVKSEERRVKNS
+297 KA
-312 NPLGVPAD
+312 PTD
-320 LQSDGKQGTSKNEII
+320 
-335 DVEAFETWKRRYA
+335 FETWKRRYA

-462 LDSDLNLDAIPD
+462 LNSDLNLDAIPD

-550 ANYADYYEYVAK
+550 ANYADYYDYVAK
-562 RGVNIVKDLIA
+562 RGVNIVKELIA
-573 KYKEVAPYSEKPDT
+573 KYKEVAPYSEEPDT

-629 EQLLEN
+629 ELLMGN
-635 TPQGVPADLQS
+635 IPQGVPADLQS
-646 AGKQAISGGSK
+646 DGKQA
-657 VPADLKSDGKQGTSK
+657 TSK

-702 YQGFEKEF
+702 YNGFEKEF

-716 PQKFKVLTEKARNNE
+716 PQKFKVLTDKARNNE
-731 SLISEKPLI
+731 SLIEQKPLI

-761 LPAAQSPTD
+761 LTA
-770 NTDNT
+770 
-775 DSKEKS
+775 EKTPVEQV
-781 AESAKSA
+781 A
-788 RPKNGSEKEEKSVS
+788 EEKAA
-802 SVKSVGQKTG
+802 
-812 SEKEEK
+812 EEK
-818 SVSSV
+818 TPAEQVSE
-823 KSVGQKNTSE
+823 E
-833 KEQKS
+833 KAPAEKA
-838 VSSVKSARQKN
+838 SAAEE
-849 TSEKEQKSSAG
+849 TET
-860 EPEAIS
+860 IV

>member
-15 TQSLIDQFKTG
+15 TQSLIDQFKAG

-85 TRQEIQIHNVDIEDA
+85 TRQELQIHNVDIEDA

-281 ASALPLEHHK
+281 APALPLEHHK

-297 GEKEVKSEERRVKNS
+297 SEKEVKSEERRVNNS
-312 NPLGVPAD
+312 
-320 LQSDGKQGTSKNEII
+320 SDFFDS
-335 DVEAFETWKRRYA
+335 EAFETWKRRYA

-462 LDSDLNLDAIPD
+462 LNSDLNLDAIPD

-550 ANYADYYEYVAK
+550 ANYADYYDYVAK
-562 RGVNIVKDLIA
+562 RGVNIVKELIA
-573 KYKEVAPYSEKPDT
+573 KYKEVAPYSEEPDT

-629 EQLLEN
+629 ESLMGN
-635 TPQGVPADLQS
+635 TPQGVPADLQ
-646 AGKQAISGGSK
+646 
-657 VPADLKSDGKQGTSK
+657 SDGKQGTSK

-702 YQGFEKEF
+702 YNGFEKEF

-716 PQKFKVLTEKARNNE
+716 PQKFKVLTDKARNNE

-740 DELADLLNDLYQNMD
+740 NELADLLNDLYQNMD

-770 NTDNT
+770 LADNT

-781 AESAKSA
+781 AESNSKEEKSVGEE
-788 RPKNGSEKEEKSVS
+788 NGSENEQKSVS
-802 SVKSVGQKTG
+802 SVKSVGQRKR
-812 SEKEEK
+812 SENEE
-818 SVSSV
+818 
-823 KSVGQKNTSE
+823 
-833 KEQKS
+833 KS

-849 TSEKEQKSSAG
+849 GSENEEKSASSAESARQKIGSENEQKSSAG
-860 EPEAIS
+860 EAESIS

>member
-15 TQSLIDQFKTG
+15 TQSLIDQFKAG

-107 EKVGIS
+107 GKVGIS

-261 KRLYLEEFEELKKD
+261 KRLYLEEFEKLKKD

-281 ASALPLEHHK
+281 APALPLEHHK
-291 PSFSPL
+291 PNFPPL
-297 GEKEVKSEERRVKNS
+297 KA
-312 NPLGVPAD
+312 PTD
-320 LQSDGKQGTSKNEII
+320 
-335 DVEAFETWKRRYA
+335 FETWKRRYA

-451 KGAIDGIAKQL
+451 KGAINGIAKQL
-462 LDSDLNLDAIPD
+462 LNSDLNLDAIPD

-550 ANYADYYEYVAK
+550 ANYADYYDYVAK

-573 KYKEVAPYSEKPDT
+573 KYKEVAPYSEEPDT

-629 EQLLEN
+629 ELLMGN
-635 TPQGVPADLQS
+635 IPQGVPTDLQ
-646 AGKQAISGGSK
+646 
-657 VPADLKSDGKQGTSK
+657 SDGKQATSK

-702 YQGFEKEF
+702 YNGFEKEF

-716 PQKFKVLTEKARNNE
+716 PQKFKVLTDKARNNE
-731 SLISEKPLI
+731 SLIEQKPLI

-761 LPAAQSPTD
+761 LPA
-770 NTDNT
+770 
-775 DSKEKS
+775 EKTPVEQV
-781 AESAKSA
+781 A
-788 RPKNGSEKEEKSVS
+788 EEK
-802 SVKSVGQKTG
+802 TA
-812 SEKEEK
+812 EEK
-818 SVSSV
+818 APAEQVSE
-823 KSVGQKNTSE
+823 E
-833 KEQKS
+833 KAPAEKA
-838 VSSVKSARQKN
+838 SAAEE
-849 TSEKEQKSSAG
+849 TET
-860 EPEAIS
+860 IV

>member
-15 TQSLIDQFKTG
+15 TQSLIDQFKAG

-107 EKVGIS
+107 GKVGIS

-281 ASALPLEHHK
+281 APALPLEHHK
-291 PSFSPL
+291 PNF
-297 GEKEVKSEERRVKNS
+297 
-312 NPLGVPAD
+312 PALKAPTD
-320 LQSDGKQGTSKNEII
+320 
-335 DVEAFETWKRRYA
+335 FETWKRRYA

-462 LDSDLNLDAIPD
+462 LNSDLNLDAIPD

-550 ANYADYYEYVAK
+550 ANYADYYDYVAK

-573 KYKEVAPYSEKPDT
+573 KYKEVAPYSEEPDT

-629 EQLLEN
+629 ELLMGN
-635 TPQGVPADLQS
+635 IPQGVPADLQS
-646 AGKQAISGGSK
+646 DGKQA
-657 VPADLKSDGKQGTSK
+657 TSK

-702 YQGFEKEF
+702 YNGFEKEF

-716 PQKFKVLTEKARNNE
+716 PQKFKVLTDKARNYE
-731 SLISEKPLI
+731 SLIAEKPLI
-740 DELADLLNDLYQNMD
+740 DKLADLLNDLYQNMD

-761 LPAAQSPTD
+761 LPA
-770 NTDNT
+770 
-775 DSKEKS
+775 EKTQVEQV
-781 AESAKSA
+781 A
-788 RPKNGSEKEEKSVS
+788 EEKNA
-802 SVKSVGQKTG
+802 
-812 SEKEEK
+812 EEK
-818 SVSSV
+818 APAEQVSE
-823 KSVGQKNTSE
+823 E
-833 KEQKS
+833 KAPAEKA
-838 VSSVKSARQKN
+838 SAAEE
-849 TSEKEQKSSAG
+849 TET
-860 EPEAIS
+860 IV

-925 EKVENYWKVLIKKK
+925 EKVESYWKVLIKKK

>member
-15 TQSLIDQFKTG
+15 TQSLIDQFKAG

-281 ASALPLEHHK
+281 APALPLEHHK
-291 PSFSPL
+291 PGF
-297 GEKEVKSEERRVKNS
+297 
-312 NPLGVPAD
+312 PALKAPTD
-320 LQSDGKQGTSKNEII
+320 
-335 DVEAFETWKRRYA
+335 FETWKRRYA

-462 LDSDLNLDAIPD
+462 LNSNLNLDAIPD

-524 LQQGYIAAKKIPAF
+524 LQQGYIAAKKIPVF

-550 ANYADYYEYVAK
+550 ANYADYYDYVAK
-562 RGVNIVKDLIA
+562 RGVNIVKELIA
-573 KYKEVAPYSEKPDT
+573 KYKEIAPYSEEPDT

-629 EQLLEN
+629 ELLMGN

-646 AGKQAISGGSK
+646 
-657 VPADLKSDGKQGTSK
+657 DGKQETSK

-687 LLVTRGLDPRTDEDV
+687 LLVTRGLDPRTDDDV
-702 YQGFEKEF
+702 YNGFEKEF

-716 PQKFKVLTEKARNNE
+716 PQKFKVLTDKARNSE
-731 SLISEKPLI
+731 SLIAEKPLI

-761 LPAAQSPTD
+761 LPAVQSPTD
-770 NTDNT
+770 FTDNT
-775 DSKEKS
+775 NSKEKS
-781 AESAKSA
+781 AESNSD
-788 RPKNGSEKEEKSVS
+788 EDKSVS
-802 SVKSVGQKTG
+802 SVKSVGQK
-812 SEKEEK
+812 SRNENEQK

-823 KSVGQKNTSE
+823 KSVGQKNTNE
-833 KEQKS
+833 
-838 VSSVKSARQKN
+838 N
-849 TSEKEQKSSAG
+849 EQKSSAG

>member
-15 TQSLIDQFKTG
+15 TQSLIDQFKAG

-53 RLRCAGGLVTPE
+53 RLRCAGGFVTPE

-162 RKYKVAIDTSVATAN
+162 RKYKVAIDTSVETAN

-185 LQARIKDGQRGFRVL
+185 LQARIKDGKRGFRVL

-217 FLPEKDLYRAAKA
+217 FLPEVDLYRAAKA

-248 MRYVFYKYGTEEA
+248 MRYVFYKYGSEEA
-261 KRLYLEEFEELKKD
+261 KRLYLEEFEALKKD
-275 GSIDFE
+275 GSIDFY
-281 ASALPLEHHK
+281 APALPLEHHK
-291 PSFSPL
+291 PAFAPL
-297 GEKEVKSEERRVKNS
+297 TEVKNEERRVKNS
-312 NPLGVPAD
+312 NVEEDFLD
-320 LQSDGKQGTSKNEII
+320 I
-335 DVEAFETWKRRYA
+335 EAFNIWKKRYA

-364 YIPLRHGNNSTDFF
+364 YIPLKHGNNSTDFF

-401 QVRNIPEEYLTN
+401 QVRNIPEEYLPN
-413 IYAFFKKLGVYQ
+413 IYAFFKKLGIYQ
-425 IDYPVVVTNLTCC
+425 VDYPVVVTNLTCC

-462 LDSDLNLDAIPD
+462 LASDLNLDAIPD

-509 AYTIWLPVKGKHEID
+509 AYTVWLPAKGKHEID

-550 ANYADYYEYVAK
+550 ANYADYYDYVAK
-562 RGVNIVKDLIA
+562 RGVNTVKELLA
-573 KYKEVAPYSEKPDT
+573 KYKEIVPFSEEPDT
-587 FFDFGDDEKFSLI
+587 FYDFGDDEKFSLI

-617 DQDTIREKRKEV
+617 DQDTIREKRAEV
-629 EQLLEN
+629 DKLLAESSHK
-635 TPQGVPADLQS
+635 DLTDLTDDTK
-646 AGKQAISGGSK
+646 AK
-657 VPADLKSDGKQGTSK
+657 V
-672 IEKLLHDIVFSENRM
+672 EKLLHDIVFSENRM
-687 LLVTRGLDPRTDEDV
+687 LLVTRGLDPRTDDDV
-702 YQGFEKEF
+702 YNGFEKEF

-716 PQKFKVLTEKARNNE
+716 PQKFKVLTDKARNNE
-731 SLISEKPLI
+731 SLIADKALI
-740 DELADLLNDLYQNMD
+740 DELADLLNELYKNMD

-761 LPAAQSPTD
+761 LP
-770 NTDNT
+770 
-775 DSKEKS
+775 
-781 AESAKSA
+781 
-788 RPKNGSEKEEKSVS
+788 SEKAPADSADSADSSSNKEANSPEGDKQGRTPSGVPADLQSDGQQGASENDSSRSVE
-802 SVKSVGQKTG
+802 SVKSVGNKTT
-812 SEKEEK
+812 SKDATE
-818 SVSSV
+818 SSSDV
-823 KSVGQKNTSE
+823 E
-833 KEQKS
+833 
-838 VSSVKSARQKN
+838 
-849 TSEKEQKSSAG
+849 
-860 EPEAIS
+860 

-917 EGHTILST
+917 EGHTVLST
-925 EKVENYWKVLIKKK
+925 EKVENYWKVLIRKK

>member
-15 TQSLIDQFKTG
+15 TQSLIDQFKAG

-281 ASALPLEHHK
+281 APALPLEHHK
-291 PSFSPL
+291 PNFPPL
-297 GEKEVKSEERRVKNS
+297 KA
-312 NPLGVPAD
+312 PTD
-320 LQSDGKQGTSKNEII
+320 
-335 DVEAFETWKRRYA
+335 FETWKRRYA

-462 LDSDLNLDAIPD
+462 LNSDLNLDAIPD

-550 ANYADYYEYVAK
+550 ANYADYYDYVAK

-573 KYKEVAPYSEKPDT
+573 KYKEIAPYSEEPDT

-629 EQLLEN
+629 ELLTGN
-635 TPQGVPADLQS
+635 IPQGVSADLQS
-646 AGKQAISGGSK
+646 DGKQA
-657 VPADLKSDGKQGTSK
+657 TSK

-702 YQGFEKEF
+702 YNGFEKEF

-716 PQKFKVLTEKARNNE
+716 PQKFKVLTDKARNSA
-731 SLISEKPLI
+731 SLIEQKPLI

-761 LPAAQSPTD
+761 LPA
-770 NTDNT
+770 
-775 DSKEKS
+775 EKTPVEQV
-781 AESAKSA
+781 A
-788 RPKNGSEKEEKSVS
+788 EEKNA
-802 SVKSVGQKTG
+802 
-812 SEKEEK
+812 EEK
-818 SVSSV
+818 APA
-823 KSVGQKNTSE
+823 E
-833 KEQKS
+833 KA
-838 VSSVKSARQKN
+838 SAAEE
-849 TSEKEQKSSAG
+849 TET
-860 EPEAIS
+860 IV

>member
-1 MYRIPSTLNGDLDY
+1 MYRIPSTLKGDLDY
-15 TQSLIDQFKTG
+15 TQSLIDQFKAG

-53 RLRCAGGLVTPE
+53 RLRCAGGLVTPK

-100 IPALKKL
+100 VPALRKL
-107 EKVGIS
+107 EKIGIS

-130 SGLTADEEFD
+130 SGLTAEEEFD

-162 RKYKVAIDTSVATAN
+162 RKYKVAIDTSVDTAN

-185 LQARIKDGQRGFRVL
+185 LQARIKDGKRGFRVL

-261 KRLYLEEFEELKKD
+261 KRLYLEEFEALKKD
-275 GSIDFE
+275 PSIDFV
-281 ASALPLEHHK
+281 APALPLEQHK

-297 GEKEVKSEERRVKNS
+297 GEKEGNNASTYFDR
-312 NPLGVPAD
+312 
-320 LQSDGKQGTSKNEII
+320 
-335 DVEAFETWKRRYA
+335 EAFETWKRRYA

-401 QVRNIPEEYLTN
+401 QVRNIPEEYLPD

-425 IDYPVVVTNLTCC
+425 VDYPVVVTNLTCC

-451 KGAIDGIAKQL
+451 KGAIDAIAKQL
-462 LDSDLNLDAIPD
+462 LSSDLNLDTIPD

-509 AYTIWLPVKGKHEID
+509 AYTVWLPVKGKHEIN

-538 VEDYLRDVIAEQ
+538 VEDYLRDVIQEQ
-550 ANYADYYEYVAK
+550 ANYADYYDYVAK
-562 RGVNIVKDLIA
+562 RGAGFIKELIA
-573 KYKEVAPYSEKPDT
+573 KYKEIAPFTEEPDT
-587 FFDFGDDEKFSLI
+587 FYDFGDDEKFSLI

-617 DQDTIREKRKEV
+617 DQDTIREKLGEIDKI
-629 EQLLEN
+629 LGDDKSH
-635 TPQGVPADLQS
+635 TDLTNLTDIVNEED
-646 AGKQAISGGSK
+646 AK
-657 VPADLKSDGKQGTSK
+657 K

-710 IAAGII
+710 IGAGII
-716 PQKFKVLTEKARNNE
+716 PQKFKVLTDKARNNK
-731 SLISEKPLI
+731 SLIAEKPLI
-740 DELADLLNDLYQNMD
+740 DELAQLLNDLYQNMD

-761 LPAAQSPTD
+761 LSSDSSQTD
-770 NTDNT
+770 AK
-775 DSKEKS
+775 DSKEKDNQ
-781 AESAKSA
+781 K
-788 RPKNGSEKEEKSVS
+788 EKSVE
-802 SVKSVGQKTG
+802 SVCV
-812 SEKEEK
+812 SESKNANDK

-823 KSVGQKNTSE
+823 KSVGQKNGSENEE
-833 KEQKS
+833 KE
-838 VSSVKSARQKN
+838 SA
-849 TSEKEQKSSAG
+849 ECA
-860 EPEAIS
+860 AIS

-874 GVMCPMNFVKTKI
+874 DVMCPMNFVKTKI

-912 GSVKN
+912 GSVKG

-925 EKVENYWKVLIKKK
+925 EKIENYWKVLIRKK

>member
-15 TQSLIDQFKTG
+15 TQSLIDQFKAG

-53 RLRCAGGLVTPE
+53 RLRCAGGLVTPK

-130 SGLTADEEFD
+130 SGLTAEEEFD

-248 MRYVFYKYGTEEA
+248 MRYVFYKYGTKEA

-275 GSIDFE
+275 VSIDFE
-281 ASALPLEHHK
+281 APALPLEHHK
-291 PSFSPL
+291 PNFPPL
-297 GEKEVKSEERRVKNS
+297 KT
-312 NPLGVPAD
+312 PTD
-320 LQSDGKQGTSKNEII
+320 
-335 DVEAFETWKRRYA
+335 FETWKRRYA

-354 EGLKENLWYA
+354 EGLKENLWYS

-413 IYAFFKKLGVYQ
+413 IYTFFKKLGVYQ

-462 LDSDLNLDAIPD
+462 LNSDLNLDAIPD

-550 ANYADYYEYVAK
+550 ANYADYYEYVSK

-573 KYKEVAPYSEKPDT
+573 KYKEIAPYSEEPDT

-617 DQDTIREKRKEV
+617 DQDTIREKLGEIDKI
-629 EQLLEN
+629 LGDN
-635 TPQGVPADLQS
+635 KSHTDLTNLTDIVNEED
-646 AGKQAISGGSK
+646 AK
-657 VPADLKSDGKQGTSK
+657 K

-687 LLVTRGLDPRTDEDV
+687 LLVTRGLDPRTDDDV
-702 YQGFEKEF
+702 YNGFEKEF

-716 PQKFKVLTEKARNNE
+716 PQKFKVLTEKARNNK
-731 SLISEKPLI
+731 SLIAEKPLI
-740 DELADLLNDLYQNMD
+740 DELAALLNDLYQNMD

-761 LPAAQSPTD
+761 LPSDSSQTD
-770 NTDNT
+770 AK
-775 DSKEKS
+775 DSKEKDNQKEKS
-781 AESAKSA
+781 VKSVCVSES
-788 RPKNGSEKEEKSVS
+788 KNANDKSVS
-802 SVKSVGQKTG
+802 SVKSVGLKSR
-812 SEKEEK
+812 SE
-818 SVSSV
+818 
-823 KSVGQKNTSE
+823 N
-833 KEQKS
+833 
-838 VSSVKSARQKN
+838 
-849 TSEKEQKSSAG
+849 EQKSSAG
-860 EPEAIS
+860 EPEAVS

>member
-15 TQSLIDQFKTG
+15 TQSLIDQFKAG

-281 ASALPLEHHK
+281 APALPLEHHK
-291 PSFSPL
+291 PNFPPL
-297 GEKEVKSEERRVKNS
+297 KA
-312 NPLGVPAD
+312 PTD
-320 LQSDGKQGTSKNEII
+320 
-335 DVEAFETWKRRYA
+335 FETWKRRYA

-462 LDSDLNLDAIPD
+462 LNSNLNLDAIPD

-509 AYTIWLPVKGKHEID
+509 AYTVWLPTKGKHEID

-562 RGVNIVKDLIA
+562 RGVNIVKELIA
-573 KYKEVAPYSEKPDT
+573 KYKEIAPYSEEPDT

-629 EQLLEN
+629 EQLLSE
-635 TPQGVPADLQS
+635 
-646 AGKQAISGGSK
+646 GKQDTA
-657 VPADLKSDGKQGTSK
+657 K

-687 LLVTRGLDPRTDEDV
+687 LLVTRGLDPRTDDDV
-702 YQGFEKEF
+702 YNGFEKEF

-716 PQKFKVLTEKARNNE
+716 PQKFKILTNKARSNE
-731 SLISEKPLI
+731 SLMAEKPLI

-761 LPAAQSPTD
+761 LPAVQNPTD

-781 AESAKSA
+781 A
-788 RPKNGSEKEEKSVS
+788 
-802 SVKSVGQKTG
+802 GQKNR

-823 KSVGQKNTSE
+823 KSVGQKNTNE
-833 KEQKS
+833 
-838 VSSVKSARQKN
+838 N
-849 TSEKEQKSSAG
+849 EQKSSAG
-860 EPEAIS
+860 EPGATS

>member
-15 TQSLIDQFKTG
+15 TQSLIDQFKAG

-281 ASALPLEHHK
+281 APALPLEHHK
-291 PSFSPL
+291 PNF
-297 GEKEVKSEERRVKNS
+297 
-312 NPLGVPAD
+312 PALKAPTD
-320 LQSDGKQGTSKNEII
+320 
-335 DVEAFETWKRRYA
+335 FETWKRRYA

-354 EGLKENLWYA
+354 EGLKEDLWYA

-462 LDSDLNLDAIPD
+462 LNSNLNLDAIPD

-501 RVGDDPYP
+501 RMGDDPYP

-550 ANYADYYEYVAK
+550 ANYADYYDYVAK

-573 KYKEVAPYSEKPDT
+573 KYKEVAPYSEEPDT

-629 EQLLEN
+629 EQLMKN
-635 TPQGVPADLQS
+635 IPQGVSADLQ
-646 AGKQAISGGSK
+646 ADGKQA
-657 VPADLKSDGKQGTSK
+657 TSK

-702 YQGFEKEF
+702 YNGFEKEF

-716 PQKFKVLTEKARNNE
+716 PQKFKVLTDKARNNE
-731 SLISEKPLI
+731 SLIEQKPLI

-761 LPAAQSPTD
+761 LPA
-770 NTDNT
+770 
-775 DSKEKS
+775 EKTPVEQV
-781 AESAKSA
+781 A
-788 RPKNGSEKEEKSVS
+788 EEKNA
-802 SVKSVGQKTG
+802 
-812 SEKEEK
+812 EEK
-818 SVSSV
+818 APAEQVSE
-823 KSVGQKNTSE
+823 E
-833 KEQKS
+833 KAPAEKA
-838 VSSVKSARQKN
+838 SAAEE
-849 TSEKEQKSSAG
+849 TET
-860 EPEAIS
+860 IV

-917 EGHTILST
+917 EGHTILFT

>member
-15 TQSLIDQFKTG
+15 TQSLIDQFKAG

-53 RLRCAGGLVTPE
+53 RLRCAGGLVTPK

-177 YSYIADLG
+177 YSNIADLG

-281 ASALPLEHHK
+281 APALPLEHHK
-291 PSFSPL
+291 PNF
-297 GEKEVKSEERRVKNS
+297 
-312 NPLGVPAD
+312 PALNAPTD
-320 LQSDGKQGTSKNEII
+320 
-335 DVEAFETWKRRYA
+335 FETWKRRYA

-462 LDSDLNLDAIPD
+462 LNSDLNLDAIPD

-550 ANYADYYEYVAK
+550 TNYADYYDYVAK
-562 RGVNIVKDLIA
+562 RGVNIVKELIA
-573 KYKEVAPYSEKPDT
+573 KYKEVAPYAEEPDT

-629 EQLLEN
+629 ELLMGN
-635 TPQGVPADLQS
+635 IPQGVPADLQS
-646 AGKQAISGGSK
+646 DGKQA
-657 VPADLKSDGKQGTSK
+657 TSK

-702 YQGFEKEF
+702 YNGFEKEF

-716 PQKFKVLTEKARNNE
+716 SQKFKVLTDKARNNE
-731 SLISEKPLI
+731 SLIEQKPLI

-761 LPAAQSPTD
+761 LTA
-770 NTDNT
+770 
-775 DSKEKS
+775 EKTPVEQV
-781 AESAKSA
+781 A
-788 RPKNGSEKEEKSVS
+788 EEKAA
-802 SVKSVGQKTG
+802 
-812 SEKEEK
+812 EEK
-818 SVSSV
+818 APAEQVSE
-823 KSVGQKNTSE
+823 E
-833 KEQKS
+833 KAPAEKA
-838 VSSVKSARQKN
+838 SAAEE
-849 TSEKEQKSSAG
+849 TET
-860 EPEAIS
+860 IV

>member
-15 TQSLIDQFKTG
+15 TQSLIDQFKAG

-78 TSHLHVT
+78 TSHLHIT

-261 KRLYLEEFEELKKD
+261 KRLYLEEFEKLKKD

-281 ASALPLEHHK
+281 APALPLEHHK
-291 PSFSPL
+291 PNF
-297 GEKEVKSEERRVKNS
+297 
-312 NPLGVPAD
+312 PALKAPTD
-320 LQSDGKQGTSKNEII
+320 
-335 DVEAFETWKRRYA
+335 FETWKRRYA

-462 LDSDLNLDAIPD
+462 LNSNLNLDAIPD

-550 ANYADYYEYVAK
+550 ANYADYYDYVAK
-562 RGVNIVKDLIA
+562 RGVNIVKELIA
-573 KYKEVAPYSEKPDT
+573 KYKEVAPYSEEPDT

-629 EQLLEN
+629 ELLMGN
-635 TPQGVPADLQS
+635 IPQGVPTDLQ
-646 AGKQAISGGSK
+646 
-657 VPADLKSDGKQGTSK
+657 SDGKQATSK

-702 YQGFEKEF
+702 YNGFEKEF

-716 PQKFKVLTEKARNNE
+716 PQKFKVLTDKARNNE
-731 SLISEKPLI
+731 SLIAEKPLI

-761 LPAAQSPTD
+761 LPA
-770 NTDNT
+770 
-775 DSKEKS
+775 EKTQVEQV
-781 AESAKSA
+781 A
-788 RPKNGSEKEEKSVS
+788 EEKNA
-802 SVKSVGQKTG
+802 
-812 SEKEEK
+812 EEK
-818 SVSSV
+818 APAEQVSE
-823 KSVGQKNTSE
+823 E
-833 KEQKS
+833 KAPAEKA
-838 VSSVKSARQKN
+838 SAAEE
-849 TSEKEQKSSAG
+849 TET
-860 EPEAIS
+860 IV

>member
-15 TQSLIDQFKTG
+15 TQSLIDQFKAG

-281 ASALPLEHHK
+281 APALPLEHHK
-291 PSFSPL
+291 PNFPPL
-297 GEKEVKSEERRVKNS
+297 KA
-312 NPLGVPAD
+312 PTD
-320 LQSDGKQGTSKNEII
+320 
-335 DVEAFETWKRRYA
+335 FETWKRRYA

-354 EGLKENLWYA
+354 EGLKENLWYT

-462 LDSDLNLDAIPD
+462 LNSNLNLDAIPD

-509 AYTIWLPVKGKHEID
+509 AYTVWLPVKGKHEID
-524 LQQGYIAAKKIPAF
+524 LQQGYIAAKKIPVF

-562 RGVNIVKDLIA
+562 RGVNIVKELIA
-573 KYKEVAPYSEKPDT
+573 KYKEIAPYSEEPDT

-635 TPQGVPADLQS
+635 IPQGVPADLQS
-646 AGKQAISGGSK
+646 
-657 VPADLKSDGKQGTSK
+657 DGKQETSK

-687 LLVTRGLDPRTDEDV
+687 LLVTRGLDPRTDDDV
-702 YQGFEKEF
+702 YNGFEKEF

-716 PQKFKVLTEKARNNE
+716 PQKFKVLTDKARNSE
-731 SLISEKPLI
+731 SLIAEKPLI

-761 LPAAQSPTD
+761 LPAVQSPTD
-770 NTDNT
+770 FTDNT
-775 DSKEKS
+775 NSKEKSVESNSDEEKS
-781 AESAKSA
+781 AESA
-788 RPKNGSEKEEKSVS
+788 RLKNRSENEEESVS
-802 SVKSVGQKTG
+802 SVKSVGQKSR
-812 SEKEEK
+812 SE
-818 SVSSV
+818 
-823 KSVGQKNTSE
+823 N
-833 KEQKS
+833 
-838 VSSVKSARQKN
+838 
-849 TSEKEQKSSAG
+849 EQKSSAG
-860 EPEAIS
+860 EPEAVS
-866 PDVKKDFR
+866 PNVKKDFR

-925 EKVENYWKVLIKKK
+925 EKVENYWKVLIRKK

>member
-15 TQSLIDQFKTG
+15 TQSLINQFKEG

-281 ASALPLEHHK
+281 APALPLEHHK
-291 PSFSPL
+291 PGF
-297 GEKEVKSEERRVKNS
+297 
-312 NPLGVPAD
+312 PALKAPTD
-320 LQSDGKQGTSKNEII
+320 
-335 DVEAFETWKRRYA
+335 FETWKRRYA

-364 YIPLRHGNNSTDFF
+364 YIPWRHGNNSTDFF

-462 LDSDLNLDAIPD
+462 LNSDLNLDAIPD

-550 ANYADYYEYVAK
+550 ANYADYYDYVAK
-562 RGVNIVKDLIA
+562 RGVNIVKELIA
-573 KYKEVAPYSEKPDT
+573 KYKEVAPYAEEPDT

-629 EQLLEN
+629 EQLLGN
-635 TPQGVPADLQS
+635 IPQGVPADLQS
-646 AGKQAISGGSK
+646 
-657 VPADLKSDGKQGTSK
+657 DGKQETSK

-702 YQGFEKEF
+702 YNGFEKEF

-716 PQKFKVLTEKARNNE
+716 PQKFKVLTDKARNNE
-731 SLISEKPLI
+731 SLIEQKPLI

-761 LPAAQSPTD
+761 LPAVQSPTD
-770 NTDNT
+770 FTDNT

-781 AESAKSA
+781 AGQKNRSEDEDKSVSSVKSVGQ
-788 RPKNGSEKEEKSVS
+788 RNRSENEEKSVS
-802 SVKSVGQKTG
+802 SVKSVGQK
-812 SEKEEK
+812 S
-818 SVSSV
+818 
-823 KSVGQKNTSE
+823 TSE
-833 KEQKS
+833 
-838 VSSVKSARQKN
+838 N
-849 TSEKEQKSSAG
+849 EQKSSAG

-887 ALTPMQSGQILEILL
+887 ALTPMLSGQILEILL

>member
-15 TQSLIDQFKTG
+15 TQSLIDQFKAG

-261 KRLYLEEFEELKKD
+261 KRLYLEEFEKLKKD

-281 ASALPLEHHK
+281 APALPLEHHK
-291 PSFSPL
+291 PNF
-297 GEKEVKSEERRVKNS
+297 
-312 NPLGVPAD
+312 PALKAPTD
-320 LQSDGKQGTSKNEII
+320 
-335 DVEAFETWKRRYA
+335 FETWKRRYA

-462 LDSDLNLDAIPD
+462 LNSNLNLDAIPD

-501 RVGDDPYP
+501 RVGDAPYP

-550 ANYADYYEYVAK
+550 ANYADYYDYVAK

-573 KYKEVAPYSEKPDT
+573 KYKEVAPYSEEPDT

-629 EQLLEN
+629 ELLMGN
-635 TPQGVPADLQS
+635 IPQGVPADLQS
-646 AGKQAISGGSK
+646 DGKQA
-657 VPADLKSDGKQGTSK
+657 TSK

-702 YQGFEKEF
+702 YNGFEKEF

-716 PQKFKVLTEKARNNE
+716 PQKFKVLTDKARNNE
-731 SLISEKPLI
+731 SLIEQKPLI

-761 LPAAQSPTD
+761 LPA
-770 NTDNT
+770 
-775 DSKEKS
+775 EKTPV
-781 AESAKSA
+781 EQVV
-788 RPKNGSEKEEKSVS
+788 EEKNA
-802 SVKSVGQKTG
+802 
-812 SEKEEK
+812 EEK
-818 SVSSV
+818 APAEQVSE
-823 KSVGQKNTSE
+823 E
-833 KEQKS
+833 KAPAEKA
-838 VSSVKSARQKN
+838 SAAEE
-849 TSEKEQKSSAG
+849 TET
-860 EPEAIS
+860 IV